1 MNKNILKSVLLGNQ
15 LEIERVELLERD
27 FSLDEYER
35 MVLVG
40 IRRAGKSFLLYQ
52 KIKNNLRNGIG
63 WDEML
68 YVNFEDERLSDFT
81 VSDFDML
88 LELHFELYAKRPILF
103 LDEIQ
108 NIEGWEKFA
117 RRVADQKYKAYIT
130 GSNAHMLSN
139 EIQTT
144 LGGRF
149 SVKEVYPF
157 SFKEFLDFNGIN
169 YSENDILVTEKRA
182 LVKNRFSE
190 YFFYGGFPESISL
203 RHKRD
208 NVNGIFQKIFLG
220 DIAVRYSINN
230 YHALNVVIRKL
241 AESIKQPM
249 SFNRIANIVSS
260 TGVKFSV
267 NSAIKYMEYIENAWL
282 VMPIDNIASKL
293 VDKVTNKKYY
303 FTDNGI
309 LNLFLVDAQTSL
321 LENMVAV
328 NLIRNYG
335 KRDNVF
341 FYHNNIEVDFYV
353 SDMQQ
358 AYQVSYSLSDKD
370 TRCREI
376 NALKKI
382 NKVLPVKEF
391 FIITYDE
398 EELIVEGDLKIN
410 VIPIWKWLIS

>member
-1 MNKNILKSVLLGNQ
+1 MNKNVLKSVILGNQ
-15 LEIERVELLERD
+15 LEIERVELFERD

-81 VSDFDML
+81 ISDFDLL
-88 LELHFELYAKRPILF
+88 LELHFELYAKRPVLF

-117 RRVADQKYKAYIT
+117 RRIADQKYKAYIT

-149 SVKEVYPF
+149 YVKEVYPF
-157 SFKEFLDFNGIN
+157 SFKEYLDFNGIG
-169 YSENDILVTEKRA
+169 YSEKDIMVTEKRA
-182 LVKNRFSE
+182 LIKNKFAE

-203 RHKRD
+203 KHKRD
-208 NVNGIFQKIFLG
+208 YVNGIFQKIFLG
-220 DIAVRYSINN
+220 DIAARYSINN

-249 SFNRIANIVSS
+249 SFNRIANIVNS

-282 VMPIDNIASKL
+282 VLPIDNIASKL

-321 LENMVAV
+321 LENMVAI
-328 NLIRNYG
+328 NLIKRYG

-341 FYHNNIEVDFYV
+341 FYHNNVDVDFYIADV
-353 SDMQQ
+353 QH

-370 TRCREI
+370 TRYREI
-376 NALKKI
+376 SALKKI
-382 NKVLPVKEF
+382 NKVLSIKEF

-398 EELIVEGDLKIN
+398 EDVIMDGDLTIN
-410 VIPIWKWLIS
+410 VIPIWKWLVL